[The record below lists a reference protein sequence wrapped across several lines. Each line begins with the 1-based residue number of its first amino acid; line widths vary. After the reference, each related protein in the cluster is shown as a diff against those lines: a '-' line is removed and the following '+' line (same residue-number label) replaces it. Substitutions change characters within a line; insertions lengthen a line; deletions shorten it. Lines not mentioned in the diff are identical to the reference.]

1 MAGRFVRLA
10 LAFALLA
17 ALLAA
22 CGSAAF
28 PPGTLVVG
36 GERAVAVV
44 RPPDHD
50 PTVPTPLLVVLHGY
64 ATDAERLER
73 LFPLQAGAAV
83 KGALVVYP
91 EGTFNRLGHRFW
103 NATDACCDL
112 FDSGVDDVAYLMGVI
127 DEIEASVA
135 VDRVVLFGHSNGA
148 FMAYRLACEHGER
161 FAAVVGVAG
170 TIDDPPPAC
179 DAPSPPIVLHIHGT
193 EDGVIQYDGGA
204 LSGRAPYLG
213 AEATMATLAARAG
226 CTGFP
231 VAGAP
236 FDLDESVTGPETT
249 PLSAVCPEGRRAA
262 LWAIEGGEHEPDVYP
277 TFAAR
282 VLAFALPD
290 PTP

>member
-1 MAGRFVRLA
+1 MAGRLLRLA
-10 LAFALLA
+10 LAFGLLA
-17 ALLAA
+17 VLLAA

-36 GERAVAVV
+36 GERSVAVV

-64 ATDAERLER
+64 ATDAERMER

-83 KGALVVYP
+83 KGAMVVYP

-103 NATDACCDL
+103 NASDACCDL
-112 FDSGVDDVAYLMGVI
+112 FDSGVDDVAYLMGLI

-148 FMAYRLACEHGER
+148 FMANRLACEHGER

-170 TIDDPPPAC
+170 TLDEPPPAC
-179 DAPSPPIVLHIHGT
+179 DAPSPPRMLHIHGT
-193 EDGVIQYDGGA
+193 EDGVIRYDGGA
-204 LSGRAPYLG
+204 LSGRPPYVG
-213 AEATMATLAARAG
+213 AEAAYATLAARAG
-226 CTGFP
+226 CTTSLVPGT
-231 VAGAP
+231 P
-236 FDLDESVTGPETT
+236 FDLDQGVTGPETT
-249 PLSAVCPEGRRAA
+249 PFAATCPAGQTVA

-282 VLAFALPD
+282 VLGFALPD
-290 PTP
+290 PAP